1 MQDSLNQIDIIVTVS
16 QQQSSIR
23 IRLMK
28 YQGKSTQKLLKKVV
42 EGRSILIHMALIY

>member
-16 QQQSSIR
+16 QQQTSIR

-28 YQGKSTQKLLKKVV
+28 YQVHKSYWK
-42 EGRSILIHMALIY
+42 R